1 MPELLTPFFAAA
13 GLAAAAIPIWLHF
26 LKRTPSRVI
35 PFSAVQFLEP
45 TRPRQVRRSGI
56 EHWPLM
62 LLRILAVAMIAL
74 AFARP
79 YQNVQIQRIAQSS
92 PGEKVILVLDR
103 SASMSRAGISEEIRR
118 EAGSVFSTLTE
129 NDQLSVMMYAQNVET
144 VLSSEVW
151 ARTDPKLRDAMFQE
165 VLESWNADGTSTE
178 TGTALLEAL
187 RLSTSTG
194 RRSGQQEPG
203 SAKAGGSGSEAG
215 AHVVPTRIILLT
227 DFQRGS
233 HLESLT
239 SVSWPEHVTVDLRV
253 LKSLIAGNAG
263 VSMPVDDAESDVVR
277 VRVTASGD
285 MNDRELHLQQRN
297 RAGEPIGDPVR
308 VAVSPGERRSIAVR
322 PLDDATAVTLEND
335 PHLFDNTVALPSG
348 RNAVVSVGYIG
359 RDDVNDSQSMKYYLQ
374 RVLDSDGE
382 RTYEI
387 VDLLSSEQPPAENIR
402 LIVVADLVP
411 ESLLTTLTE
420 CLSRGGLL
428 VVPLKSPEVLQS
440 IAALFPLSISASEA
454 QVKDYVMPG
463 RMDFTNPLLAAFSDP
478 QFADFSAI
486 RFWKYRQLTVGVG
499 NPAEQTLGENLPVSV
514 VATFDSGDPA
524 ILDIRPVVGGRII
537 LLASGWHPAD
547 SQWAVS
553 SRFPP
558 LMTSLIQQAQ
568 RSQKSQDSEVAT
580 SSDEA
585 SETAGSGP
593 EIAATAIVSPA
604 ESRTDP
610 LPIGQL
616 SALGVRVT
624 ANTRSADDS
633 TKTGSV
639 DQKSSTAENR
649 TPGFLN
655 ASELEDQ
662 QKLWQT
668 FLLIGILLLLAEGFA
683 AWWIRMRQPAESMS

>member
-1 MPELLTPFFAAA
+1 
-13 GLAAAAIPIWLHF
+13 
-26 LKRTPSRVI
+26 
-35 PFSAVQFLEP
+35 
-45 TRPRQVRRSGI
+45 
-56 EHWPLM
+56 
-62 LLRILAVAMIAL
+62 
-74 AFARP
+74 
-79 YQNVQIQRIAQSS
+79 
-92 PGEKVILVLDR
+92 ILVLDR
-103 SASMSRAGISEEIRR
+103 SASMSRTGISEQLLR
-118 EAGSVFSTLTE
+118 EAGSVYSALTE
-129 NDQLSVMMYAQNVET
+129 NDQLSVLMYAQDVET
-144 VLSSEVW
+144 VLSSERW
-151 ARTDPKLRDAMFQE
+151 ARTDPELRDAMFQE
-165 VLESWNADGTSTE
+165 VLESWQADGTSTE

-187 RLSTSTG
+187 RLSPDSG
-194 RRSGQQEPG
+194 RRSGQRTSSSAEP
-203 SAKAGGSGSEAG
+203 GGSGHEDGSD
-215 AHVVPTRIILLT
+215 VIPTRIVLLT

-239 SVSWPEHVTVDLRV
+239 SVSWPDHVTVDLRI
-253 LKSLIAGNAG
+253 LKPLIAGNAG
-263 VSMPVDDAESDVVR
+263 VSMPADDAESDVLR
-277 VRVTASGD
+277 VRVTVSGD

-297 RAGEPIGDPVR
+297 RSGEPIGEPIR
-308 VAVSPGERRSIAVR
+308 VEVSPGERRSIAVR

-335 PHLFDNTVALPSG
+335 PHSFDNAVALPSG
-348 RNAVVSVGYIG
+348 RHTVVSVGYIG

-374 RVLDSDGE
+374 RVLDSDAE

-387 VDLLSSEQPPAENIR
+387 VDLLSSEKPSVENIR

-411 ESLLTTLTE
+411 ESQLTVLSE

-440 IAALFPLSISASEA
+440 IAALLPVPISASEA
-454 QVKDYVMPG
+454 QVKDYVMPR
-463 RMDFTNPLLAAFSDP
+463 RMDFSNPLLAAFSDP

-486 RFWKYRQLTVGVG
+486 RFWKYRQLTMSDG
-499 NPAEQTLGENLPVSV
+499 NPAEKIPSGTHSVSV

-524 ILDIRPVVGGRII
+524 ILDISPVVGGRMI

-568 RSQKSQDSEVAT
+568 RSQKLQDSEVPNNSDD
-580 SSDEA
+580 SSEP
-585 SETAGSGP
+585 AGSGP
-593 EIAATAIVSPA
+593 ETPATSIVSPA
-604 ESRTDP
+604 ESRTEP

-624 ANTRSADDS
+624 TSSRDADKL
-633 TKTGSV
+633 TETGSL
-639 DQKSSTAENR
+639 DQKSSPAENR

-683 AWWIRMRQPAESMS
+683 AWWIRMRQPAESLT